1 MNGPAGPRAS
11 QDSSV
16 WAVLLYLLAACS
28 TACGSGA
35 YLSPTAYAPMMSRKE
50 EMRLNAGVRADP
62 RRGMYLKGVMAATK
76 QLRVGI
82 QLAGAHLSTT
92 NSFFSLEEPE
102 STRLRTLYGEGAFGF
117 ELPRGRWMGGVM
129 GFFGYGGTDAVQ
141 SACRPGGM
149 RNMSGRCDTGRHEV
163 LQQYRGQYSRLGAQ
177 GHVGFRLGL
186 RFHLALGFG
195 PAWVRMHAQEIDFVP
210 TAQRDDLVALEPF
223 GVFRVES
230 RKFSFELQPRASF
243 LVGAATDQEGDRL
256 VTDPLFFIM
265 FSLGI
270 HTPPPAPLPPRR
282 SLDD

>member
-11 QDSSV
+11 QDWSLR
-16 WAVLLYLLAACS
+16 AVLLYLLAACS

-62 RRGMYLKGVMAATK
+62 RRGMYLKGVIAATK
-76 QLRVGI
+76 QLRVGV
-82 QLAGAHLSTT
+82 QLAGAHLSKSGI
-92 NSFFSLEEPE
+92 SFDEPE
-102 STRLRTLYGEGAFGF
+102 ATRLRTMYGEGAFGF

-129 GFFGYGGTDAVQ
+129 GFVGYGGTDAVQ
-141 SACRPGGM
+141 ALCYA
-149 RNMSGRCDTGRHEV
+149 SGRNDCAVPYEP
-163 LQQYRGQYSRLGAQ
+163 QQYRGQYSRLGAQ

-223 GVFRVES
+223 AVFRVES
-230 RKFSFELQPRASF
+230 RNFSFEVQPRASF
-243 LVGAATDQEGDRL
+243 LVGTATDQEGDSL
-256 VTDPLFFIM
+256 VTAPRFFM
-265 FSLGI
+265 VFSLGL